1 MHSLH
6 DYQYELPEK
15 LIAQEPAKERDQSKL
30 LVLNRETGRVA
41 HHRFHDL
48 FDLLSP
54 ADVLVINDTEVI
66 PGRLVGRKETGGRI
80 EILILDYAIG
90 DKKRPAKNI
99 YIFDCLVKASKQP
112 KPGTRLYFDE
122 ELKGEIVSFQGG
134 IHRIEFSCNGDFN
147 DCLYRL
153 GQIPLPPYIKRG
165 LNRKSCDDRLA
176 YQTVYASQKGAVAA
190 PTAGLHFSKMLLKRL
205 LSKGVKI
212 VPITLHVGYGT
223 FLPVRET
230 DIRHHRMHSE
240 WYHITKK
247 SAGALNRAKKNNCR
261 IVAVGT
267 TSVRTLEFAINL
279 NGEIAPGSGRCDLF
293 IYPGFKFKA
302 VDAMITNFHLPG
314 STLLMLVA
322 AFAGLEKL
330 LDIYQEAVKKVYRF
344 YSYGDA
350 MFIT

>member
-1 MHSLH
+1 MNSLH
-6 DYQYELPEK
+6 DYQYKLPEK

-54 ADVLVINDTEVI
+54 ADVLVINNTEVI

-80 EILILDYAIG
+80 EILLLDYAVG

-99 YIFDCLVKASKQP
+99 FDCLVKASKLS

-122 ELKGEIVSFQGG
+122 ELKGEIVSLQGG
-134 IHRIEFSCNGDFN
+134 IHRIKFFCNDDFSDR
-147 DCLYRL
+147 LYQL

-165 LNRKSCDDRLA
+165 GDRKSCDDRLA
-176 YQTVYASQKGAVAA
+176 YQTVYASQRGAVTA
-190 PTAGLHFSKMLLKRL
+190 PTAGLHFSKILLKRL
-205 LSKGVKI
+205 SSKGIKI
-212 VPITLHVGYGT
+212 VPITLHAGYGT
-223 FLPVRET
+223 FLPVREP

-240 WYHITKK
+240 WYHIARE
-247 SAGALNRAKKNNCR
+247 SAEALTRARKDNCR

-267 TSVRTLEFAINL
+267 TSVRTLEYAVDL

-293 IYPGFKFKA
+293 IYPGFKFQA

-322 AFAGLEKL
+322 AFAGLQKL
-330 LDIYQEAVKKVYRF
+330 LDTYQIAVEKVYRF

-350 MFIT
+350 MLIT

>member
-1 MHSLH
+1 LHSLH
-6 DYQYELPEK
+6 DYQYELSEK

-30 LVLNRETGRVA
+30 LVLNRKTDRVA
-41 HHRFHDL
+41 HHRFHNL

-54 ADVLVINDTEVI
+54 ADVLVINNTEVI

-80 EILILDYAIG
+80 EILLLDYAIG

-99 YIFDCLVKASKQP
+99 YIFNCLVKASKQP

-134 IHRIEFSCNGDFN
+134 IHRIKFFCNGDFN
-147 DCLYRL
+147 DRLYQL

-165 LNRKSCDDRLA
+165 LHRKSCGDRLA

-190 PTAGLHFSKMLLKRL
+190 PTAGLHFSKILLKRL
-205 LSKGVKI
+205 SSKGVKI

-240 WYHITKK
+240 WYHITKE
-247 SAGALNRAKKNNCR
+247 SAGALNRARKDNCR

-267 TSVRTLEFAINL
+267 TSVRTLEFAVNSD
-279 NGEIAPGSGRCDLF
+279 GEIAPGSGRCDLF
-293 IYPGFKFKA
+293 IYPGFKFQA

-322 AFAGLEKL
+322 AFVGLKKL
-330 LDIYQEAVKKVYRF
+330 LDIYQEAAKKVYRF